1 MKTAVE
7 LYNEISV
14 QQSEHFESEDS
25 LIDMSALL
33 MCELILSVRE
43 LTDKLDD
50 IERVLNRK
58 L

>member
-1 MKTAVE
+1 MTPVE

-14 QQSEHFESEDS
+14 QHRETAGHTHIQN
-25 LIDMSALL
+25 LL